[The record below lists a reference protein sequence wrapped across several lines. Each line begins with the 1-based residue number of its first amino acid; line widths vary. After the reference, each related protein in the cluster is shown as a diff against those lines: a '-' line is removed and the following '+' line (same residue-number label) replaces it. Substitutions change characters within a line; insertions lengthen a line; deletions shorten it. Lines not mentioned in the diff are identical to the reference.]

1 VKRAEKK
8 TGTPG
13 TLYVVGTPI
22 GNLEDIT
29 LRALRILSEVDWI
42 AAEDTRRT
50 RRLLRHHG
58 LDAPLISYF
67 EHNEQRRTPQLLER
81 LSKGESGA
89 LVTSAGTPT
98 VSDPG
103 YRLVSAAAQAGI
115 PVAPVPGATAAAAA
129 LSASGL
135 ATDAFVFLGFCPKK
149 PRQMERFLETLATE
163 EKTLIFYEAPTRILS
178 LLEAAEA
185 AFSDRRAVL
194 AREMTKRHE
203 EFLRGRLS
211 EIRRQL
217 QGRPAVKGECTL
229 LVAGAADARKPSD
242 EQLVPPIARLIE
254 EGISVSETAKSIAER
269 YGVPKARVYKM
280 ALEMKKGQSR
290 IS

>member
-1 VKRAEKK
+1 MKRAEKK
-8 TGTPG
+8 AGTPG

-50 RRLLRHHG
+50 RILLRHHG
-58 LDAPLISYF
+58 LEAAPLISYF
-67 EHNEQRRTPQLLER
+67 EHNEQRRTPSLVDR

-89 LVTSAGTPT
+89 LVTTAGTPT

-103 YRLVSAAAQAGI
+103 YRLVSAAAKAGI
-115 PVAPVPGATAAAAA
+115 PVAPVPGPTAAAAA

-149 PRQMERFLETLATE
+149 PGQMERFLQKLAAE
-163 EKTLIFYEAPTRILS
+163 EKTMIFYESPTRILS
-178 LLEAAEA
+178 LLEAAETV
-185 AFSDRRAVL
+185 FGDRRGVL

-203 EFLRGRLS
+203 EFIRGRLS
-211 EIRRQL
+211 EIRRRL
-217 QGRPAVKGECTL
+217 QDRPAVKGECTL
-229 LVAGAADARKPSD
+229 LVAGETEAPKPSD
-242 EQLVPPIARLIE
+242 AQLTAPVAQLLK
-254 EGISVSETAKSIAER
+254 EGMSVSEAAKTIAEQ

-280 ALEMKKGQSR
+280 ALEMKKSQS
-290 IS
+290 